1 MKKLHDSNCSFSG
14 QINAEDSLF
23 THKQGEEEKKRSSFE
38 PPFIDELDSHWSSES
53 LRQQAYE
60 LCQGEVTCLFD
71 IAATNDLSVGN
82 ATKQNLLRMQE
93 EQRQLGNVLQVELIR
108 DRDILRGCLYG
119 KMSPQLSGLARQ
131 AG

>member
-1 MKKLHDSNCSFSG
+1 M
-14 QINAEDSLF
+14 
-23 THKQGEEEKKRSSFE
+23 
-38 PPFIDELDSHWSSES
+38 
-53 LRQQAYE
+53 
-60 LCQGEVTCLFD
+60 FD